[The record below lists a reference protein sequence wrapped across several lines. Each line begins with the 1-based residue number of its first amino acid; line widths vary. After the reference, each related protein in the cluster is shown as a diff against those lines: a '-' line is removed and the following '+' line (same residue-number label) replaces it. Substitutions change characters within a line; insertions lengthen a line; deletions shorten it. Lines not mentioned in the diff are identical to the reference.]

1 MSDDEVDFICGCP
14 GKNCTNERGDIKWT
28 HKSCGK
34 YEKINDKGIVR
45 CLTGTYCLNCP
56 IVCLQFK
63 CGKHDDYREFDP
75 QQAYR
80 IVGQISNLDL
90 SKVGRNFNRNL
101 RKAIDK
107 QLDDY
112 GL

>member
-1 MSDDEVDFICGCP
+1 MSDEVDFICGCP
-14 GKNCTNERGDIKWT
+14 TKNCTNEKGDIKWT
-28 HKSCGK
+28 HRDCGQ

-45 CLTGTYCLNCP
+45 CLNDSTCLNCP

-63 CGKHDDYREFDP
+63 CGSHDDYRDFDP

-80 IVGQISNLDL
+80 LIGQISNLDL
-90 SKVGRNFNRNL
+90 SSVGRQFIRNL

-107 QLDDY
+107 QLDEH

>member
-1 MSDDEVDFICGCP
+1 MSDEVDFICGCP
-14 GKNCTNERGDIKWT
+14 NKNCTNEKGDIKWT
-28 HKSCGK
+28 HRDCGQ

-45 CLTGTYCLNCP
+45 CLNGNNCLNCP

-63 CGKHDDYREFDP
+63 CVCHDDYRDFDP

-80 IVGQISNLDL
+80 LIGQISNLDL
-90 SKVGRNFNRNL
+90 SSVGRQFIRNL
-101 RKAIDK
+101 RNAIDK
-107 QLDDY
+107 QLDER

>member
-1 MSDDEVDFICGCP
+1 MADEVDFICGCP
-14 GKNCTNERGDIKWT
+14 SKNCPNERGDIKWT
-28 HKSCGK
+28 HRDCGK
-34 YEKINDKGIVR
+34 YEKINDLGIVR
-45 CLTGTYCLNCP
+45 CLDDKKCLNCP

-63 CGKHDDYREFDP
+63 CGCHDDYRQFDP

-80 IVGQISNLDL
+80 LIGQISNLDL
-90 SKVGRNFNRNL
+90 SGVGRQFIRNL

-107 QLDDY
+107 QLDEH

>member
-1 MSDDEVDFICGCP
+1 MSDEVDFICGCP
-14 GKNCTNERGDIKWT
+14 TKNCTNEKGDIKWT
-28 HKSCGK
+28 HRDCGQ
-34 YEKINDKGIVR
+34 YQKINDKGIVR
-45 CLTGTYCLNCP
+45 CLNGNNCLNCP

-63 CGKHDDYREFDP
+63 CGCHDDYRDFDP

-80 IVGQISNLDL
+80 LIGQISNLDL
-90 SKVGRNFNRNL
+90 SSVGRQFIRNL

-107 QLDDY
+107 QLDER

>member
-1 MSDDEVDFICGCP
+1 MSDEVDFICGCP

-28 HKSCGK
+28 HSICNE
-34 YEKINDKGIVR
+34 YEKINDLGIVR
-45 CLTGTYCLNCP
+45 CLKYNCLNCP

-63 CGKHDDYREFDP
+63 CGVHNDYREFDP

-80 IVGQISNLDL
+80 IIGQISNLDL
-90 SKVGRNFNRNL
+90 SGVGRQFCRNL

-107 QLDDY
+107 QLDER

>member
-1 MSDDEVDFICGCP
+1 MSDEVDFICGCP
-14 GKNCTNERGDIKWT
+14 GKNCPNERGDIKWT
-28 HKSCGK
+28 HSKCDE
-34 YEKINDKGIVR
+34 YEKINDEGIVR
-45 CLTGTYCLNCP
+45 CLKNNCLNCP

-90 SKVGRNFNRNL
+90 SGVGRQFRRNL
-101 RKAIDK
+101 RKAIDE
-107 QLDDY
+107 QLDER

>member
-1 MSDDEVDFICGCP
+1 MSDEVDFICGCP

-28 HKSCGK
+28 HSICDE
-34 YEKINDKGIVR
+34 YEKINDEGIVR
-45 CLTGTYCLNCP
+45 CLKYNCLNCP

-63 CGKHDDYREFDP
+63 CGKHDNYRDFDP

-80 IVGQISNLDL
+80 IIGQISNLDL
-90 SKVGRNFNRNL
+90 SGVGRQFCRNL
-101 RKAIDK
+101 RKAIDN
-107 QLDDY
+107 QLDER